1 MRNPAMN
8 FGLVFETILAAYICY
23 LPGVGDAL
31 GTRPIRLIHWAP
43 AVPFSVAIFWYDET
57 RKKIMRE
64 TSPAMLVGKQVIR
77 DYGKPRE
84 RVRVYVPLFS
94 YTLLRLVLLLLFANS
109 LQAGWRAAHT
119 IRRV

>member
-1 MRNPAMN
+1 MICKTRWLSLRQQGMRNPAMN

-77 DYGKPRE
+77 DYGWMARCT
-84 RVRVYVPLFS
+84 Y
-94 YTLLRLVLLLLFANS
+94 Y
-109 LQAGWRAAHT
+109 
-119 IRRV
+119 